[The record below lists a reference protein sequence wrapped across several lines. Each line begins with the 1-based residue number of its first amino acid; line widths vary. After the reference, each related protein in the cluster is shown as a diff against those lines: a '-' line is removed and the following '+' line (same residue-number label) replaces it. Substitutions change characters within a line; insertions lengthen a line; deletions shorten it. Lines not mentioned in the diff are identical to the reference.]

1 MQVKDLWH
9 ITRENGTEY
18 SKYFFVS
25 GHTAIIE
32 KNAKTISFFGP
43 KGYKTNKYDT
53 VINGSNAI
61 SAHCEQ
67 Q

>member
-1 MQVKDLWH
+1 MQVTTLWH

-18 SKYFFVS
+18 SKYTFDT
-25 GHTAIIE
+25 GHTATIE
-32 KNAKTISFFGP
+32 RDATTISFFGP

-61 SAHCEQ
+61 SAYCEQ